1 MCRVAAFLLFMT
13 AGLLSLGARDLTSGI
28 VALQEGRIVY
38 VRSTLSGSE
47 DVVIPLHIGPA
58 NGQII
63 FGHTFLVPAETPME
77 PARMAAA
84 KWPFH
89 AAFDDATPWLLN
101 GTYIGAN
108 HGANDVIRIT
118 SPAHGLSKGDLG
130 SGWKDS
136 NGTSFYLLE
145 IIDENVVHLLS
156 ENDGVFPRWRFTRS
170 IAGAELTN
178 ETSSRKLGVQ
188 ASELVQLTPA
198 CRIHSQQFLADG
210 KPLKQGVPTPC
221 ENFEVLE
228 EYDIIAP
235 DSVLV
240 AVKKAPGQKVDY
252 VADDR
257 GAVINNRIRYHFQ
270 PAGACVIRHRATA
283 LRDFDLG
290 YMGFIQSSPL
300 HAGENSRL
308 LSCIPKTLP
317 FSSGGRDYDFRLIQ
331 DLSTPPSEPLIFSV
345 DRGNVADAAK
355 LPDRFIQILSEG
367 KKQVGFVM
375 GYSLL
380 KGLTKPEVRAANTG
394 SPVFIYTTGKT
405 YPAAIDR
412 NARPVKEGDTFDCL
426 AYRQYFDPLSHP
438 EATTVYRHNQDGDEM
453 LYAEFHRRAKK
464 AVLPFPKD
472 LWGKKF
478 EVVEKTD
485 SVEIAA
491 VGKIPSEGVP
501 LEVRGVGGSVVL
513 RVPCD

>member
-13 AGLLSLGARDLTSGI
+13 AGLLSLGARELTSGI

-77 PARMAAA
+77 PAQMAAA
-84 KWPFH
+84 KWP
-89 AAFDDATPWLLN
+89 
-101 GTYIGAN
+101 
-108 HGANDVIRIT
+108 
-118 SPAHGLSKGDLG
+118 
-130 SGWKDS
+130 
-136 NGTSFYLLE
+136 
-145 IIDENVVHLLS
+145 
-156 ENDGVFPRWRFTRS
+156 
-170 IAGAELTN
+170 
-178 ETSSRKLGVQ
+178 
-188 ASELVQLTPA
+188 
-198 CRIHSQQFLADG
+198 
-210 KPLKQGVPTPC
+210 
-221 ENFEVLE
+221 
-228 EYDIIAP
+228 
-235 DSVLV
+235 
-240 AVKKAPGQKVDY
+240 
-252 VADDR
+252 
-257 GAVINNRIRYHFQ
+257 FQ
-270 PAGACVIRHRATA
+270 PAGACVIRHWATA

-317 FSSGGRDYDFRLIQ
+317 FSSGGRDYDFRVIQ

-394 SPVFIYTTGKT
+394 SPVFIYATGKT

-478 EVVEKTD
+478 GVVEKTD

-491 VGKIPSEGVP
+491 VGKIPSGGVP